1 MDTSD
6 TSFFRSRKNFVGML
20 VAAAVVGL
28 HLVLGLGVLW
38 PVVALAGWGA
48 GVALTPSPQQPE
60 LPAASERP
68 GARELLDRLEYESR
82 GLYANGPAH
91 AVIDSMAALKGALTD
106 VLDAWD
112 RLADVPEQRV
122 VVETIVNDYLPG
134 TIDRY
139 LAISDR
145 AHPTAVTETA
155 ESLTILREEV
165 ERIREAVVSDTL
177 RDLEDQT
184 RALRIQFGRLPGPGY
199 DTES

>member
-1 MDTSD
+1 VATSD
-6 TSFFRSRKNFVGML
+6 TSFFRSRKNLVGMIIAVL
-20 VAAAVVGL
+20 VVGL
-28 HLVLGLGVLW
+28 HLVVGLGVLW

-48 GVALTPSPQQPE
+48 GVALTPGRQQPE
-60 LPAASERP
+60 LPPAPARP
-68 GARELLDRLEYESR
+68 SAEELRDRIRHETHW
-82 GLYANGPAH
+82 LYGSGPAH
-91 AVIDSMAALKGALTD
+91 EVVDSMAALKVSLDD
-106 VLDAWD
+106 VLAEWD

-134 TIDRY
+134 TLGRY
-139 LAISDR
+139 LAVSDR
-145 AHPTAVTETA
+145 THPTAVTETA

-184 RALRIQFGRLPGPGY
+184 RALRIQFGRLPGAGY